1 MPESRFGRRL
11 HRPRVART
19 LSRPK
24 GWKPMTPTTTTW
36 TKLLDLLFEDAL
48 VGRCLLA
55 PDGSIL
61 RANSEWLR
69 STGFTREVVG
79 EDIVALFPEVRDMTL
94 ALHARARALAR
105 ATASRFLG
113 THRP

>member
-1 MPESRFGRRL
+1 
-11 HRPRVART
+11 
-19 LSRPK
+19 
-24 GWKPMTPTTTTW
+24 MTPTTTTW
-36 TKLLDLLFEDAL
+36 TKLLDLLFEDAR

-79 EDIVALFPEVRDMTL
+79 EDLVALFPEVRDMTL
-94 ALHARARALAR
+94 ALHARAR
-105 ATASRFLG
+105 FPG
-113 THRP
+113 TRRP